1 MKIFVLGFGFLSISS
16 YVYYVIRDKDMK
28 YWLIEIG
35 NLSEKLVLQLMSE
48 GMSNDDAQDA
58 VLVILKEHMEVG
70 NTSIEDLRECV
81 KTLASLINE
90 FN

>member
-1 MKIFVLGFGFLSISS
+1 MSISS

>member
-1 MKIFVLGFGFLSISS
+1 
-16 YVYYVIRDKDMK
+16 MK

-48 GMSNDDAQDA
+48 GMSNDEAQDA

-70 NTSIEDLRECV
+70 NTSTEDLRECV